1 MLCKKSL
8 NPTHGSG
15 LDGSDPAYRVVVAEL
30 LNPPNGSWG
39 IVQIR
44 PSHPKRLTT
53 ANNSESG
60 EAAMN
65 DLFSPAA

>member
-1 MLCKKSL
+1 MSL

-15 LDGSDPAYRVVVAEL
+15 LDGSDPAYREVTET

-44 PSHPKRLTT
+44 PSHPKRLEDYGENQGDL
-53 ANNSESG
+53 ALEKAGSETST
-60 EAAMN
+60 N
-65 DLFSPAA
+65 CR